1 MPSFPSEAERAVLA
15 AYYGSLRWGRMDCD
29 ERMVDGMSISTKK
42 GLHDRVGVGAL
53 IGILGKIRGCVT
65 DTERVAV
72 ARARVALL
80 VCPIITFYLF
90 DLYTHNPLVD
100 MKPKVQV
107 LNIVFY
113 ELMAVM
119 LTGLFG
125 RIRAALMVQSGFFMA
140 AGLAN
145 YYVLKF
151 RSAPIMPWDIFSL
164 STAASVADNFDYTP
178 EKDTVLV
185 LIGFVILLVL
195 ESRMKVSVGKKLT
208 QAASGAHHLCS
219 EQKCAG
225 QAEGS
230 VKVIT
235 GKRLVMRLLMIAVP
249 AVLLYGYIGMVQ
261 NDSFILE
268 FGLYDKLFT
277 PTVINKRDGNI
288 VAFLM
293 EMEYLSVEKPEG
305 YSAQDAGKLLDTYGS
320 EELDAALADPGSV
333 DRPNIIVIM
342 DEAFSDLAVLGEFQ
356 TNEDYMPFI
365 HSLQQDEDVVSGNL
379 NVSVLGGNTANTEFE
394 FLTGHTMAF
403 LPQGSVAYQ
412 QYLKNDEASLPAY
425 LKTLGYSTVAIHPY
439 YADGWERDTVYP
451 MLGFDE
457 FLSKDDFKGAKKI
470 RKYISDEACF
480 DRIIELYENKEEGE
494 PLFIFNV
501 TMQNHSGYD
510 EVFANF
516 TPDIEVDGINSK
528 VLNQYLSLMKKT
540 DEAFEE
546 LIAYFSEQ
554 EEDTMIV
561 FFGDHQPTTYVSNF
575 IVRSNGLQPDSLS
588 LEENLLKYKTPY
600 IIWSNFEMSG
610 TTTGGETSANYLA
623 IDVLENC
630 GLPLTQYQNYL
641 KELREDYPIISAQQI
656 RDAQGNLCTDEGS
669 EEKQEKDAEAVLPY
683 QSLQYYL
690 LFDCSSSDSRHR
702 AVKIALQCDFARLA
716 CAKMRF

>member
-1 MPSFPSEAERAVLA
+1 MR
-15 AYYGSLRWGRMDCD
+15 
-29 ERMVDGMSISTKK
+29 ISTKK
-42 GLHDRVGVGAL
+42 RLHNRVGVGAL
-53 IGILGKIRGCVT
+53 AWIGLKIREFVT
-65 DTERVAV
+65 DKEKVAAV
-72 ARARVALL
+72 RARVALV

-100 MKPKVQV
+100 MKPKVQI
-107 LNIVFY
+107 LNVVFY

-119 LTGLFG
+119 LAGLFG
-125 RIRAALMVQSGFFMA
+125 RIRAALMVQSGFFMVV
-140 AGLAN
+140 GLVN

-164 STAASVADNFDYTP
+164 STAAGVADNFDYTP

-185 LIGFVILLVL
+185 LLGFVILLVL
-195 ESRMKVSVGKKLT
+195 ESRMKTTK
-208 QAASGAHHLCS
+208 
-219 EQKCAG
+219 
-225 QAEGS
+225 S
-230 VKVIT
+230 VKVKT
-235 GKRLVMRLLMIAVP
+235 RKRLAVRLLMIAVP
-249 AVLLYGYIGMVQ
+249 AVLLYGYAGMVQ
-261 NDSFILE
+261 DDSFILK

-288 VAFLM
+288 VGFLM

-305 YSAQDAGKLLDTYGS
+305 YSAQESGEFYNSLGS
-320 EELDAALADPGSV
+320 EELKTALADPESV

-342 DEAFSDLAVLGEFQ
+342 DEAFSDLSVLGEFQ
-356 TNEDYMPFI
+356 TNEDYMPYI
-365 HSLQQDEDVVSGNL
+365 HSLKQDEDVISGYL

-394 FLTGHTMAF
+394 FLTGHSMAF

-412 QYLKNDEASLPAY
+412 QYLKSESASLPSY
-425 LKTLGYSTVAIHPY
+425 LKSLGYSTVAIHPY
-439 YADGWERDTVYP
+439 YADGWERDRVYP
-451 MLGFDE
+451 LLGFDE
-457 FLSKDDFKGAKKI
+457 FMSKDDFTGAGKI

-480 DRIIELYENKEEGE
+480 DKIIKLYENKAEGE
-494 PLFIFNV
+494 PLFVFNV

-516 TPDIEVDGINSK
+516 TPDIEVENINSK

-546 LIAYFSEQ
+546 LAAYFAEQ

-561 FFGDHQPTTYVSNF
+561 FFGDHQPTTYVSNS
-575 IVRSNGLQPDSLS
+575 IVRSNGLHPDSLS
-588 LEENLLKYKTPY
+588 LEENLLKYKVPY
-600 IIWSNFEMSG
+600 IIWSNFEMPG
-610 TTTGGETSANYLA
+610 TSGGETSVNYLA

-630 GLPLTQYQNYL
+630 GLPLPEYQNYL

-656 RDAQGNLCTDEGS
+656 RDAQGNLCTDEDS

-690 LFDCSSSDSRHR
+690 LFDWP
-702 AVKIALQCDFARLA
+702 VK
-716 CAKMRF
+716 

>member
-1 MPSFPSEAERAVLA
+1 
-15 AYYGSLRWGRMDCD
+15 
-29 ERMVDGMSISTKK
+29 MSISTKK
-42 GLHDRVGVGAL
+42 DLHNRVGVGAL
-53 IGILGKIRGCVT
+53 VGIWLKIKAFVT
-65 DTERVAV
+65 DKEKVAA
-72 ARARVALL
+72 ARARVAL
-80 VCPIITFYLF
+80 VICPIITFYLF
-90 DLYTHNPLVD
+90 DLYTHNPFVD
-100 MKPKVQV
+100 MKPKVQL

-113 ELMAVM
+113 ELTAVM
-119 LTGLFG
+119 LAGLFG

-185 LIGFVILLVL
+185 LLGFVILLIL
-195 ESRMKVSVGKKLT
+195 ESRMKAPVR
-208 QAASGAHHLCS
+208 
-219 EQKCAG
+219 
-225 QAEGS
+225 
-230 VKVIT
+230 
-235 GKRLVMRLLMIAVP
+235 KRLAVRLLMIAVP
-249 AVLLYGYIGMVQ
+249 AVLLHGYTGMVQ
-261 NDSFILE
+261 DDSFISE

-305 YSAQDAGKLLDTYGS
+305 YSTKETGDFLDTYGS
-320 EELDAALADPGSV
+320 EELEAAIADPESV
-333 DRPNIIVIM
+333 ERPNIIVIM
-342 DEAFSDLAVLGEFQ
+342 DEAFSDLAVLGELK

-365 HSLQQDEDVVSGNL
+365 HSLQQDKNVITGSL

-412 QYLKNDEASLPAY
+412 QYLKNDSTSLPAY
-425 LKTLGYSTVAIHPY
+425 LKSLGYSTIAIHPY
-439 YADGWERDTVYP
+439 YADGWERDSVYP

-457 FLSKDDFKGAKKI
+457 FLSKDDFTGAKKI

-480 DRIIELYENKEEGE
+480 DRIIELYEEKEEGE
-494 PLFIFNV
+494 PLFVFNV

-516 TPDIEVDGINSK
+516 TPDIEAEGINSK

-561 FFGDHQPTTYVSNF
+561 FFGDHQPTTYVSNS

-588 LEENLLKYKTPY
+588 LEENLLKYKVPY
-600 IIWSNFEMSG
+600 VIWSNFEMSG
-610 TTTGGETSANYLA
+610 TTAGGETSVNYLA

-630 GLPLTQYQNYL
+630 GLPLPQYQNYL

-656 RDAQGNLCTDEGS
+656 RDARGNLCTDEDS
-669 EEKQEKDAEAVLPY
+669 EEKQEKDADAVLPY
-683 QSLQYYL
+683 KSLQYYL
-690 LFDCSSSDSRHR
+690 LFDWPEN
-702 AVKIALQCDFARLA
+702 
-716 CAKMRF
+716 